1 MDPGLKQRD
10 EKRGYH
16 YDDDQHLIEKVFEKK

>member
-1 MDPGLKQRD
+1 MDPGLKKRD

-16 YDDDQHLIEKVFEKK
+16 LDDDVRLIEKVFENK